1 MNAKLRGNASIMGGM
16 PALSAFGFRRLSVDA
31 EIGT

>member
-1 MNAKLRGNASIMGGM
+1 VNTKPLRNVSIMGGM